1 MTNIY
6 KKNEKSFDYLVA
18 CFYQGSVEEHKVVG
32 DWISST
38 LNFLSN
44 DQKKEVGLFLTDL
57 LRPEVSDKE
66 IEQVWLDAGP
76 VYYIKDGG
84 LRVFLGMVMDAISK
98 S

>member
-6 KKNEKSFDYLVA
+6 KKGEKSFDYMVA
-18 CFYQGSVEEHKVVG
+18 CFYQGSIEEHKAVG

-38 LNFLSN
+38 LSFLSN
-44 DQKKEVGLFLTDL
+44 DQRKEVRFFLTEL